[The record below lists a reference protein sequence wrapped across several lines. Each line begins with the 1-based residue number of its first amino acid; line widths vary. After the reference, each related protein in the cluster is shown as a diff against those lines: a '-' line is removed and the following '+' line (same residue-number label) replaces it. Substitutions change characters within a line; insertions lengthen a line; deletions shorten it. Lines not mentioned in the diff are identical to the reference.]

1 MQSFL
6 QSVFQKIDAT
16 TKIFRHRTI
25 RMHMSAIPTVSG
37 NIPTESLPKGHD
49 LFCRTCFT
57 AIIQEYLGEEAPNL
71 DQYTRSFDLLSR
83 RVVHLNDP
91 NELKTYVGEKH
102 LKAALEV
109 VRPHLGRKGILLFD
123 YEKKLT
129 QGYSF
134 SLYPEILARA
144 MDLARNKIAV
154 ELAGAFGENGMLL
167 AFAGAERVYMNDCNP
182 KQMARFQEIVQTLP
196 LDIQAK
202 LDSDEGDCL
211 ELLKRKPAL
220 QERVSVILCRNLIQF
235 FSDTQMGTFFSL
247 LKNLLEPGGR
257 AILTVKSIYDVPDQQ
272 ALFQAHPLVNLFAH
286 VRCVLKEPN
295 QSPTNL
301 FVDLAPIESPLST
314 MEPNVAVVY
323 SREIGAEWR
332 SFPKELEK
340 FPPPIC
346 KAVQEAFRKHQ
357 SVVKTDIK
365 SVKSGIVQLEEA
377 STRVFSKENLATLVR
392 DHGFIVES
400 LFVTSMQGH
409 LVEDADLFTQG
420 SHVGVIIQ
428 KPLGKKI

>member
-1 MQSFL
+1 
-6 QSVFQKIDAT
+6 
-16 TKIFRHRTI
+16 
-25 RMHMSAIPTVSG
+25 MSAIPTVSG
-37 NIPTESLPKGHD
+37 NVPTESLPKGNE
-49 LFCRTCFT
+49 LFGRTRLT
-57 AIIQEYLGEEAPNL
+57 AIIQEYLGAALNL
-71 DQYTRSFDLLSR
+71 DQLARSFDLLSG

-91 NELKTYVGEKH
+91 NELKIYVSRKH
-102 LKAALEV
+102 LKAALKV
-109 VRPHLGRKGILLFD
+109 VSLHLGRKGIPLLD
-123 YEKKLT
+123 CKKNLR

-196 LDIQAK
+196 ADIQAK
-202 LDSDEGDCL
+202 LDNDEGDCL
-211 ELLKRKPAL
+211 DLLTRKPSL
-220 QERVSVILCRNLIQF
+220 QGRVSVILCRNLIQF
-235 FSDTQMGTFFSL
+235 FSDTEMDKFFAL
-247 LKNLLEPGGR
+247 LTNLLEPGGR

-272 ALFQAHPLVNLFAH
+272 ALFQAHPQVNLFAH
-286 VRCVLKEPN
+286 VRCVLKKPN
-295 QSPTNL
+295 QSLTNL
-301 FVDLAPIESPLST
+301 FVDLAPIVSPLST

-323 SREIGAEWR
+323 SREIGANWR
-332 SFPKELEK
+332 SLPEELEK

-357 SVVKTDIK
+357 SAVKTDIK

-400 LFVTSMQGH
+400 TFVTSMDGH

-428 KPLGKKI
+428 KPL